1 MVCVVVNYEYCV
13 PLLCTIKLYA
23 SYCTLFIWTEY
34 IIVLWLTDN
43 ALCTHDYKTLC
54 KLLCVEECEDLITT
68 SSSKLEEVEKPP
80 QYIAEGLVVDNEIQV
95 KYANV
100 LEQYKE
106 KLNEDFEYSCSSCK
120 RLHKRS
126 YVTKYTAYTQKF
138 DSDKWVQLKQYL
150 VDRDDDFDNK
160 IYYVCQHCRPL
171 LNNNKI
177 PSTCVLNGL

>member
-1 MVCVVVNYEYCV
+1 M
-13 PLLCTIKLYA
+13 
-23 SYCTLFIWTEY
+23 
-34 IIVLWLTDN
+34 
-43 ALCTHDYKTLC
+43 
-54 KLLCVEECEDLITT
+54 CVEECEDLITT

-106 KLNEDFEYSCSSCK
+106 KLNEDFEYPCSSCK

-138 DSDKWVQLKQYL
+138 DSDKWVQLK
-150 VDRDDDFDNK
+150 
-160 IYYVCQHCRPL
+160 
-171 LNNNKI
+171 
-177 PSTCVLNGL
+177 

>member
-23 SYCTLFIWTEY
+23 NYCTLFIWPEY

-106 KLNEDFEYSCSSCK
+106 KLNEDFEYPCSSCK
-120 RLHKRS
+120 RLHKSS

-138 DSDKWVQLKQYL
+138 DSDKWVQLK
-150 VDRDDDFDNK
+150 
-160 IYYVCQHCRPL
+160 
-171 LNNNKI
+171 
-177 PSTCVLNGL
+177 

>member
-1 MVCVVVNYEYCV
+1 MCGSKLRILRAASVHYQALRK
-13 PLLCTIKLYA
+13 LLHAVYMARIHHSTVADI
-23 SYCTLFIWTEY
+23 
-34 IIVLWLTDN
+34 DN

-106 KLNEDFEYSCSSCK
+106 KLNEDFEYPCSSCK

>member
-1 MVCVVVNYEYCV
+1 M
-13 PLLCTIKLYA
+13 
-23 SYCTLFIWTEY
+23 
-34 IIVLWLTDN
+34 
-43 ALCTHDYKTLC
+43 
-54 KLLCVEECEDLITT
+54 CVEECEDLTTT
-68 SSSKLEEVEKPP
+68 SSSKLEKVEKPP

-106 KLNEDFEYSCSSCK
+106 KLNENFEYPCSSCK

-126 YVTKYTAYTQKF
+126 YVAKYTAYTQKF

-171 LNNNKI
+171 LNNSKI